1 MTTARG
7 VSFSP
12 ESGDKGSPEGRE
24 ITLGGEGA
32 QDPPRLQTP
41 LEQEAE
47 WSVAWEGP
55 GGLGQGWRRVPEPQ
69 LRPQRSKGLTQAWAA
84 ESLLPCGV
92 RAQGG
97 DRTTPW
103 GSRVGC
109 PAWLQ
114 PLLTSAHS
122 DIKEVANVCN
132 QSLMKLVTPEDDEP
146 NEPRPVVQK
155 QAGPNPEDC
164 AAKQEG
170 PASGE

>member
-1 MTTARG
+1 M
-7 VSFSP
+7 
-12 ESGDKGSPEGRE
+12 
-24 ITLGGEGA
+24 
-32 QDPPRLQTP
+32 
-41 LEQEAE
+41 
-47 WSVAWEGP
+47 
-55 GGLGQGWRRVPEPQ
+55 
-69 LRPQRSKGLTQAWAA
+69 
-84 ESLLPCGV
+84 
-92 RAQGG
+92 
-97 DRTTPW
+97 
-103 GSRVGC
+103 GC